1 MWFPQCLEN
10 LGKKEKY
17 QNLAFPYKIGCG
29 LAGGNWD
36 HYLPMIEDF
45 AFKYNKHVTLV
56 KKF

>member
-1 MWFPQCLEN
+1 M
-10 LGKKEKY
+10 
-17 QNLAFPYKIGCG
+17 

-45 AFKYNKHVTLV
+45 AFKYNKHVTLD